1 MYYIGSSSELRCFI
15 VGQTQYS
22 QYFRA
27 ENHFK
32 NSVGRLGI
40 DMSKF
45 DNFEIFSFPG
55 EEESFQNK
63 IKELNKKNFI
73 PLNRSFK
80 YLSLIYSIIQGV
92 DIFKE
97 MDLKLEKIEKKEPSH
112 SKKQAYGEYK
122 RVLLTEKQFEKLCEE
137 FTEEIVLKTINYL
150 DEYIESNN
158 NKNHY
163 TNYYIV
169 MKRAIREDWYKIRDQ
184 FEKAKKQAKN
194 EPVNEVP
201 EEVKDFLNNIK

>member
-1 MYYIGSSSELRCFI
+1 MYYIGASSELGCFI
-15 VGQTQYS
+15 IGQTQYS

-32 NSVGRLGI
+32 NAVGRLGI
-40 DMSKF
+40 DTEKF
-45 DNFEIFSFPG
+45 NYFEIFSFPG
-55 EEESFQNK
+55 EEEKFQDR
-63 IKELNKKNFI
+63 IRELNKKNYF
-73 PLNRSFK
+73 PLNRSYK
-80 YLSLIYSIIQGV
+80 YLSLIYSLNNGL
-92 DIFKE
+92 DIFQII
-97 MDLKLEKIEKKEPSH
+97 DSNFEKIEKKEPLKSQ
-112 SKKQAYGEYK
+112 KKPYGEYK

-137 FTEEIVLKTINYL
+137 FTEEVVLKTINYL

-184 FEKAKKQAKN
+184 FEKTKNKAKN
-194 EPVNEVP
+194 EPVKEVP

>member
-32 NSVGRLGI
+32 NSVARIGI

-112 SKKQAYGEYK
+112 SQKKAYGEYK

-137 FTEEIVLKTINYL
+137 FTEEVVLKTINYL

-184 FEKAKKQAKN
+184 FEKAKNKVKN
-194 EPVNEVP
+194 EPVKEVP